1 MKQVKKFIK
10 EFNIS
15 TETLTIKR
23 LEEIIS
29 SQGYKIYTFGNDEKK
44 VNQALKKLHLEE
56 VSKNKN
62 AFTYSSNDIKAVF
75 INKSVTSQERLN
87 LLLHEEIHIFLGHL
101 NNTTLED
108 EEEVLK
114 FSIELKRQLR
124 LNNLTALLS
133 IFTIVVVVIVILM
146 TTNTTNKKNAIEPIT
161 THIETTVTEEQVY
174 ITKNGGKYHKK
185 NCYTIKNHEVIEI
198 SKEQAEQLYK
208 PCKICYPED

>member
-75 INKSVTSQERLN
+75 INKSITSQERLN

-114 FSIELKRQLR
+114 FSIELKKQLR

-133 IFTIVVVVIVILM
+133 IFTIVAVVIVILM
-146 TTNTTNKKNAIEPIT
+146 TTNTTSKKNAIEPIK
-161 THIETTVTEEQVY
+161 THIETIITEETKVY
-174 ITKNGGKYHKK
+174 ITKTGSKYHKK
-185 NCYTIKNHEVIEI
+185 DCYTIKNNKVIEI
-198 SKEQAEQLYK
+198 SKNDAIKMYE
-208 PCKICYPED
+208 PCKICNP